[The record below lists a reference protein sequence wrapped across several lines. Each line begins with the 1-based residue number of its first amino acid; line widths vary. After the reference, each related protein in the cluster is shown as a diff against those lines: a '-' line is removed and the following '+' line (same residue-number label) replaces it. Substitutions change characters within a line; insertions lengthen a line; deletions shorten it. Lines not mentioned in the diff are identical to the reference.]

1 MLKAEIIGNLG
12 ADAQIKTDG
21 GRQYVQ
27 FSVADTFKFKRQ
39 DGTVVENTNWVSC
52 FMRQADAG
60 VVPYLKKGAKV
71 FVRGNLELRLFSS
84 EKDRC
89 MKAGAT
95 INVQTIEL
103 VGGVTDEVPRSL
115 ATESGQL
122 LDVRKL
128 FWADIRNITPLP
140 SFLFD
145 ARGKRYTVDTNGFI
159 VDDVQQEQQQ
169 EQKQQQE
176 KPQKQEQPQQEKP
189 QQKEQP
195 EQQQQQALPF

>member
-12 ADAQIKTDG
+12 ADAQIKNDA

-52 FMRQADAG
+52 FMRQTDAG

-103 VGGVTDEVPRSL
+103 VGGVTDEIPRSL

-122 LDVRKL
+122 LNVSK
-128 FWADIRNITPLP
+128 FYWADISNINPLP

-145 ARGKRYTVDTNGFI
+145 NHGKRYSVNKQGYI
-159 VDDVQQEQQQ
+159 SVEMSQEQ
-169 EQKQQQE
+169 
-176 KPQKQEQPQQEKP
+176 PQKQEQPKQQEQP
-189 QQKEQP
+189 QQME
-195 EQQQQQALPF
+195 ETGEPF

>member
-52 FMRQADAG
+52 FMRQVDAG

-103 VGGVTDEVPRSL
+103 VGGVTDEIPRSL

-122 LDVRKL
+122 LNVQKL

-140 SFLFD
+140 SYLFD
-145 ARGKRYTVDTNGFI
+145 TRGKRYLVDTNGFI
-159 VDDVQQEQQQ
+159 CDELQQSQQQ
-169 EQKQQQE
+169 EQSQQKEQQ
-176 KPQKQEQPQQEKP
+176 QKQEQHQQQE
-189 QQKEQP
+189 QSQP
-195 EQQQQQALPF
+195 LEEPAEPF